1 MAMYKN
7 FSKNRISNYRHVP
20 HLVLG
25 KTSHCCSCVQPFL
38 FVNTCNGFLL
48 ELLDLSPIYKSLA
61 VNISFIELPA
71 DTFAETVY
79 TPGTDWNHHLMLI
92 SSYYKNKES
101 TSDFKAWL
109 TSAGASLE
117 KEAQLPLHTEVLC
130 RNRTRQRR
138 AVFILEFC
146 GKLIVV
152 VYQKKVNC
160 Y

>member
-7 FSKNRISNYRHVP
+7 FSLYIFSVGISNYRHVP

-71 DTFAETVY
+71 ATFAETVY
-79 TPGTDWNHHLMLI
+79 TPGTDWKI
-92 SSYYKNKES
+92 
-101 TSDFKAWL
+101 T
-109 TSAGASLE
+109 
-117 KEAQLPLHTEVLC
+117 
-130 RNRTRQRR
+130 
-138 AVFILEFC
+138 I
-146 GKLIVV
+146 
-152 VYQKKVNC
+152 
-160 Y
+160 